1 MYFVLIS
8 VFCSVTVAVMLKYAR
23 SISIDTRQIIV
34 WNYPAAVLLTYLFFK
49 PDFTAVSFT
58 ALPWILYLPVSI
70 ILPSLF
76 VILSLSLRYAGLVQ
90 TEIAQRISLVLSL
103 TAAVWIFEEAFSVGR
118 IVGIVLGFVSIL
130 FLIGWQR
137 GESKAGSLGKI
148 VYPLLVFVGYG
159 MIDILFKK
167 VAMNQ
172 VVPYTTAMFVMFS
185 GALLVGFIYLLYILL
200 VEKSAFS
207 LKSGLWGLALGTF
220 NFGNIL
226 FYMKAH
232 QVLSDSPSI
241 VFTGM
246 NIGVITLG
254 SLIGVWFFNEKLSL
268 FNKIGV
274 FFAVIAVLLIAYL

>member
-1 MYFVLIS
+1 MYFLLIS
-8 VFCSVTVAVMLKYAR
+8 VLCSVTVAVMLKYAR
-23 SISIDTRQIIV
+23 TISIDTRQIII

-49 PDFTAVSFT
+49 PDFTAVSWGE
-58 ALPWILYLPVSI
+58 LPWGLYLPVSI

-90 TEIAQRISLVLSL
+90 TEVAQRISLVISL
-103 TAAVWIFEEAFSVGR
+103 MAAVWLFEEDFPIGR
-118 IVGIVLGFVSIL
+118 VVGIVLGFVSIL
-130 FLIGWQR
+130 FLIGWQK
-137 GESKAGSLGKI
+137 GERKEGSIAKI
-148 VYPLLVFVGYG
+148 IYPLLVFVGYG
-159 MIDILFKK
+159 AVDVLFKK

-172 VVPYTTAMFVMFS
+172 VVPYTTAMFVLFF

-200 VEKSAFS
+200 VEKSRFS
-207 LKSGLWGLALGTF
+207 LKSSLWGVALGTF

-274 FFAVIAVLLIAYL
+274 FLAVVAVLIIAYL